1 MIDPATPRMTG
12 QLPRRRVLLT
22 NIGQLLT
29 GDGPER
35 GPLRSWQAYGAR
47 GTPSE
52 IVILQQLD
60 GPWQVEWIG
69 EVGAKG
75 RPAAD
80 STVDLS
86 GRTLLPGLADCH
98 THAVFAGNRD
108 QEFAERLAGRSY
120 QELAAA
126 GGGILH
132 TVRATRAATVP
143 QLVDTALVRLREMAA
158 HGVRIVEIK
167 SGYGLDLPSET
178 RILEA
183 IAVLQT
189 RLAGRMTLVA
199 TAMPA
204 HAVPPEH
211 RPDPGVYV
219 DEVCNQILP
228 ALRLQ
233 GAVFVDI
240 FVEKGY
246 FEVAQA
252 QRIWQAAQALGLKL
266 KAHVDEFA
274 DIGGLPW
281 ALAAGA
287 TSVEH
292 LLATSAE
299 GIARLAQSQT
309 VAVGLPLTSVFLREP
324 FAPLRALV
332 DAGALVAV
340 ATDCN
345 PGSAMT
351 TNLPLA
357 LQMAVLGAR
366 LTPME
371 ALRGATRC
379 AALALGQ
386 PNGWRGRLVPGE
398 PFVATVLEMPRIDAF
413 FYELGAP
420 ARASDILYDAG
431 IR

>member
-1 MIDPATPRMTG
+1 MSAPAQTRLTG

-22 NIGQLLT
+22 NIGELLT
-29 GDGPER
+29 GDGPDR
-35 GPLRSWQAYGAR
+35 GPLRSWQDYGKR
-47 GTPSE
+47 GTLSE
-52 IVILQQLD
+52 LVILQQLY
-60 GPWQVEWIG
+60 GYWQVEWIG
-69 EVGAKG
+69 DPRASD

-80 STVDLS
+80 STVDLG
-86 GRTLLPGLADCH
+86 GRTLLPGLTDCH
-98 THAVFAGNRD
+98 THAVFAGNRAH
-108 QEFAERLAGRSY
+108 EFAERLAGRSY
-120 QELAAA
+120 QEIAQA

-132 TVRATRAATVP
+132 TVRATRAASLP
-143 QLVDTALVRLREMAA
+143 ELVDAALPRLREMAA
-158 HGVRIVEIK
+158 CGVRIVEIK
-167 SGYGLDLPSET
+167 SGYGLDLASET
-178 RILEA
+178 RIFEA
-183 IAVLQT
+183 IGLLNA
-189 RLAGRMTLVA
+189 RLAGRMTVVA

-211 RPDPGVYV
+211 RADPAAYV
-219 DEVCNQILP
+219 EEICGQVLP
-228 ALRLQ
+228 ALALR
-233 GAVFVDI
+233 GAAFVDI
-240 FVEKGY
+240 FIEKGY
-246 FEVAQA
+246 FDVAQA
-252 QRIWQAAQALGLKL
+252 ERIWQAAKKLGLKL

-274 DIGGLPW
+274 DVGGLPW
-281 ALAAGA
+281 AVAAGA

-292 LLATSAE
+292 LLTTSAE
-299 GIARLAQSQT
+299 NIAALAQSST

-357 LQMAVLGAR
+357 LQMAVLGGR

-379 AALALGQ
+379 AALAVGQ
-386 PNGWRGRLVPGE
+386 PNGWGGRLVPGG
-398 PFVATVLEMPRIDAF
+398 PFVATVLDLPSIDTL

-420 ARASDILYDAG
+420 PRASDILYSAG

>member
-1 MIDPATPRMTG
+1 MSPQPRSRLTG

-29 GDGPER
+29 GAGPER
-35 GPLRSWQAYGAR
+35 GPLRTWQEFGE
-47 GTPSE
+47 GGPSSE
-52 IVILQQLD
+52 LVILQQLH

-69 EVGAKG
+69 QAGDAG
-75 RPAAD
+75 RPAVD
-80 STVDLS
+80 TTVDLN
-86 GRTLLPGLADCH
+86 GRTLLPGLADSH
-98 THAVFAGNRD
+98 THAVFAGNRAH
-108 QEFAERLAGRSY
+108 EFAERLAGRSY
-120 QELAAA
+120 QEIAEE

-132 TVRATRAATVP
+132 TVRATRAASLP
-143 QLVDTALVRLREMAA
+143 ELVDEALPRLREMAA
-158 HGVRIVEIK
+158 HGTRIVEIK
-167 SGYGLDLPSET
+167 SGYGLDLASES
-178 RILEA
+178 RIVDA
-183 IAVLQT
+183 IEVLKT

-204 HAVPPEH
+204 HAVPPEY
-211 RPDPGVYV
+211 RDNPGGYV
-219 DEVCNQILP
+219 DEICDQLLP
-228 ALRLQ
+228 ALASRS
-233 GAVFVDI
+233 AAFVDV

-246 FEVAQA
+246 FDVSQA
-252 QRIWQAAQALGLKL
+252 ERIWQSARQLGLKL

-281 ALAAGA
+281 AVAAGA

-292 LLATSAE
+292 LLATSME
-299 GIARLAQSQT
+299 SIELLAKSQT

-386 PNGWRGRLVPGE
+386 PNGWGGRLVPGE
-398 PFVATVLEMPRIDAF
+398 PFVATVLDMPSIDAL

-420 ARASDILYDAG
+420 PRASDILYDAG